1 MQGYLHTES
10 FEICLP
16 SDYVLSRWG
25 FDLEKKICVIL
36 RRIFVAGQ
44 SDVSHGVF
52 RLPEPSCADDT
63 WREDSEQST
72 HKSASHKNT
81 GIARTHSGTH
91 WNTLEHMV
99 GISKHREG
107 GNRVIFR
114 GIFTTTLCFFY
125 LFTVSRQCYNHID
138 IGYQI
143 HYTGKMCVNQPWKV
157 SQSDHIYIVPGFGK
171 TQSIVKNWQL

>member
-1 MQGYLHTES
+1 MMYARIPPYH
-10 FEICLP
+10 EICLP

-36 RRIFVAGQ
+36 RRRFVAGQ

-81 GIARTHSGTH
+81 GIARTHWGTH
-91 WNTLEHMV
+91 WNTWWAYQNTERTK
-99 GISKHREG
+99 IEG
-107 GNRVIFR
+107 DIT
-114 GIFTTTLCFFY
+114 IFFY
-125 LFTVSRQCYNHID
+125 FFTVSRQCYNHID

-143 HYTGKMCVNQPWKV
+143 HYTGKMCVNQP
-157 SQSDHIYIVPGFGK
+157 
-171 TQSIVKNWQL
+171 

>member
-1 MQGYLHTES
+1 M
-10 FEICLP
+10 
-16 SDYVLSRWG
+16 LSRWG
-25 FDLEKKICVIL
+25 FVLEKRICVIL
-36 RRIFVAGQ
+36 SRRFVAGQ

-91 WNTLEHMV
+91 WNTWWAYQNTERTE
-99 GISKHREG
+99 IEG
-107 GNRVIFR
+107 KEIYHHFHEDFVFLLL
-114 GIFTTTLCFFY
+114 F
-125 LFTVSRQCYNHID
+125 FTVSRQCYNHND

-143 HYTGKMCVNQPWKV
+143 HYTEKMCINQP
-157 SQSDHIYIVPGFGK
+157 
-171 TQSIVKNWQL
+171 

>member
-16 SDYVLSRWG
+16 NVCVLSRWG
-25 FDLEKKICVIL
+25 SVLEKKICVIL
-36 RRIFVAGQ
+36 NRRFVAGQ
-44 SDVSHGVF
+44 SVVSHGVF

-81 GIARTHSGTH
+81 GIARTHWGTH
-91 WNTLEHMV
+91 WNTWWAYQNTERTK
-99 GISKHREG
+99 IEG
-107 GNRVIFR
+107 DIT
-114 GIFTTTLCFFY
+114 IFFY
-125 LFTVSRQCYNHID
+125 FFTVSRQCYNHID

-143 HYTGKMCVNQPWKV
+143 HYTGKMCVNQPWRIWENSK
-157 SQSDHIYIVPGFGK
+157 HR
-171 TQSIVKNWQL
+171 